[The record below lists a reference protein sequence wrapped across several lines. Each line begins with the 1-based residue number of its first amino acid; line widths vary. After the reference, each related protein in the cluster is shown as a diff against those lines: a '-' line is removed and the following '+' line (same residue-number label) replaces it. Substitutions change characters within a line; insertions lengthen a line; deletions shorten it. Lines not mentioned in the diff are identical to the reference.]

1 MYPPTT
7 NPLPAPKQS
16 QTLQRDAG
24 SGYDSPGKQIS
35 KPKLRRGDYKLGLS
49 FSLRTDFRPH
59 ILLAAVSPAQRS
71 SRFLVA
77 RPASHQAYPSVKTAA
92 ACEMEPVAAMRKA
105 SSQASLADP
114 DDFDLTRLLNH
125 KPRINVERQRSF
137 DDRSL
142 SEISLPGAAASRGG
156 WGYYGGAAGVESYE
170 SMYSPGGGLRSY
182 CGTPASSTR
191 LSFEP
196 HPLVGEA
203 WDALR
208 RSLVS
213 FRGQPLGTIAAVD
226 HSTDEVLNYD
236 QVRIVRTCVCATRE
250 WHGNGMLLPSLLQH
264 TFVLSC
270 VLVAFASWVVGF
282 CYADRSRYF
291 SLFWGEISY
300 VERAIS
306 SDYLEERAIG

>member
-1 MYPPTT
+1 M
-7 NPLPAPKQS
+7 
-16 QTLQRDAG
+16 
-24 SGYDSPGKQIS
+24 
-35 KPKLRRGDYKLGLS
+35 RR
-49 FSLRTDFRPH
+49 
-59 ILLAAVSPAQRS
+59 
-71 SRFLVA
+71 
-77 RPASHQAYPSVKTAA
+77 
-92 ACEMEPVAAMRKA
+92 A

-142 SEISLPGAAASRGG
+142 SELSLSGAGAGAGGRGG
-156 WGYYGGAAGVESYE
+156 WGAGGYGAAGAESYE

-182 CGTPASSTR
+182 CGTPASSSR

-226 HSTDEVLNYD
+226 HSAGEVLNYD
-236 QVRIVRTCVCATRE
+236 QVRAR
-250 WHGNGMLLPSLLQH
+250 HGNGVLPCSSN
-264 TFVLSC
+264 TLSC
-270 VLVAFASWVVGF
+270 SCRVVVGF
-282 CYADRSRYF
+282 CYFDRDLF
-291 SLFWGEISY
+291 PSLSLSVFFWKI
-300 VERAIS
+300 
-306 SDYLEERAIG
+306 LWLF